1 MSSFLFDSLT
11 ASSPVSD
18 HHHEKHREDHA
29 AEKVGDK
36 KEEKQSSFHASNFYE
51 SDPSKLDP
59 VSDPFDSSSSG
70 QSLSPPS
77 VPSDHLKRRVERENY
92 LHVSEAI
99 DSLLNVDS
107 ISFESHPSKPGE
119 LLKLI
124 DDSKQFEEL
133 KFSSSGDYHILD
145 NEADI
150 DHINM
155 TYLEILNK
163 PRSDGYSKSLKET
176 ARNNIAMKFKEYKLE
191 TFTQPFTASKRGL
204 SYKGINIIGILP
216 GKFRGV
222 PDKDEI
228 VLLGAHY
235 DTVET
240 SPGIDDNGSG
250 VISTLEV
257 ARILS
262 NRGPLN
268 HTVIF
273 ACFDLEELVRVYSSN
288 VFKSSLVKNA
298 PHFQGLLGSLAFVR
312 EYLIPV
318 ELMKNKSKFLGAY
331 IIDMVLNYDSTPG
344 SQTLPRDI
352 VVVSFFLKRLLTK
365 NFQLESFKNE
375 CLLNCPSLN
384 LFV

>member
-1 MSSFLFDSLT
+1 MEN
-11 ASSPVSD
+11 AG
-18 HHHEKHREDHA
+18 E
-29 AEKVGDK
+29 K
-36 KEEKQSSFHASNFYE
+36 KENQSSFHASDFYD
-51 SDPSKLDP
+51 SDFKKLDP
-59 VSDPFDSSSSG
+59 ILDPFDSSSSG
-70 QSLSPPS
+70 QSLSPHS
-77 VPSDHLKRRVERENY
+77 SDQLKRRVERENY
-92 LHVSEAI
+92 YHVSEAV

-107 ISFESHPSKPGE
+107 ISFESSSSNSDQ

-150 DHINM
+150 AHINM

-163 PRSDGYSKSLKET
+163 PRSDSYSKSLKET
-176 ARNNIAMKFKEYKLE
+176 ARNNIVVKFKEYKLE
-191 TFTQPFTASKRGL
+191 TFTQSFTANKRGL
-204 SYKGINIIGILP
+204 SYKGTNIIGILP

-222 PDKDEI
+222 PGKDEI

-250 VISTLEV
+250 IIATLEV

-273 ACFDLEELVRVYSSN
+273 TAFDLEELVRISSCRQ
-288 VFKSSLVKNA
+288 FSCC
-298 PHFQGLLGSLAFVR
+298 F
-312 EYLIPV
+312 
-318 ELMKNKSKFLGAY
+318 KFLKCFM
-331 IIDMVLNYDSTPG
+331 ISG
-344 SQTLPRDI
+344 SSREPRFCQRI
-352 VVVSFFLKRLLTK
+352 F
-365 NFQLESFKNE
+365 N
-375 CLLNCPSLN
+375 PS
-384 LFV
+384 